1 LNGVAERW
9 VIIGFFLLKKKN
21 KKNSSDNGDMSN
33 KKEIKRYIYHIVYIY
48 NINIH
53 RIFIFYVYLY
63 SPKAYG

>member
-1 LNGVAERW
+1 MNGVAERW

-33 KKEIKRYIYHIVYIY
+33 KKEIKRYIYHIVY
-48 NINIH
+48 
-53 RIFIFYVYLY
+53 LY